1 MLMGARLPV
10 VLQAR
15 VTVGEDA
22 ADTPR
27 AIAVHPGGRDLVCAT
42 AKGCRWAV
50 FPVDATI
57 LVRVYPCRC

>member
-50 FPVDATI
+50 FPVYATF
-57 LVRVYPCRC
+57 LVRISPCRC